1 MTPADLKRLQKYM
14 LEVEGTDPI
23 LDEMRAVV
31 ETEWPELVR
40 CHRGAGNLDP
50 SASRARRTR
59 PVPGD
64 WSALFLSLQSSPRSD
79 GIMVKIDPEG

>member
-31 ETEWPELVR
+31 ETEWPELIQAATEALMISIPPHRVR
-40 CHRGAGNLDP
+40 VGP
-50 SASRARRTR
+50 AR
-59 PVPGD
+59 
-64 WSALFLSLQSSPRSD
+64 SP
-79 GIMVKIDPEG
+79 